1 MHIEPGYLS
10 QAKILMANASAIG
23 VLGYY
28 AKGLINPLILLRTVL
43 AALFFTVFMEVY
55 SVPVGPSELHFVG
68 AMVMYLTLGFLPTV
82 FGFAIGLLIQGLIFN
97 PGDLAHLSV
106 NTLSLVLPLIL
117 VQLSLGKN
125 IKSRLLMSWKE
136 IVRMD
141 ALYYSGVTTMVAF
154 WLAFAEVAT
163 PFSAWLS
170 FASSYLIIVAM
181 EPLVT
186 LGALALVNRFAHVS
200 WIRNSFISEKA

>member
-10 QAKILMANASAIG
+10 QAKILMANASAVG

-28 AKGLINPLILLRTVL
+28 AKGLINPLILIRTIL
-43 AALFFTVFMEVY
+43 AALFFTLFMEVY

-68 AMVMYLTLGFLPTV
+68 AMVMYLTLGFLPTL
-82 FGFAIGLLIQGLIFN
+82 FGFAIGLALQGLVFN

-106 NTLSLVLPLIL
+106 NVLSLVLPLIVVHL
-117 VQLSLGKN
+117 ALGKN
-125 IKSRLLMSWKE
+125 IKSRLQMSWKE

-154 WLAFAEVAT
+154 WLAIAEVAT

-186 LGALALVNRFAHVS
+186 LGAIAVVNRFAHIGWVNRSFVS
-200 WIRNSFISEKA
+200 GNH